1 MRVIAGSA
9 RGRKLRSLRG
19 LAMRPTQDR
28 VREALFNIIGEAV
41 IDSSF
46 LDLYAGVGGVGIE
59 ALSRGAAS
67 VVFVENHPPA
77 VEVIRNN
84 LTACGFSSGFCVVKS
99 DALRF
104 IDGAARR
111 AEKFQIIYI
120 DPPYRTPLLQRT
132 LQKLGAAHIIAAGGL
147 VVAEHASAEQL
158 AEKYGDLLL
167 QDLRRFG
174 DTALSF
180 FTLQNAGQ
188 NARSQETRH
197 TN

>member
-41 IDSSF
+41 IDSLF

-59 ALSRGAAS
+59 ALSRGAAK

-84 LTACGFSSGFCVVKS
+84 LTACGFNSGFRVVKS
-99 DALRF
+99 DSIRF

-111 AEKFQIIYI
+111 AEKFQIIFM

-132 LQKLGAAHIIAAGGL
+132 LEKLGAAPIIVAGGV
-147 VVAEHASAEQL
+147 VVAEHASAEQP
-158 AEKYGDLLL
+158 AESYGDLLL
-167 QDLRRFG
+167 QDVRRFG

-180 FTLQNAGQ
+180 FTIN
-188 NARSQETRH
+188 NEPYP
-197 TN
+197 